1 MSVILVVDDDPDS
14 RTLLDMA
21 LTADGHQVVTANN
34 GLEGLRAAREHHPAV
49 ILLDLAM
56 PVLDGF
62 GFRAA
67 QINDAGLSAI
77 PVLCVSGRHDALDAA
92 RQMGVH
98 GCIPK
103 PFDLESIIAGVRDLA
118 KP

>member
-14 RTLLDMA
+14 RTLLDLA
-21 LTADGHQVVTANN
+21 LSADGHQVVTANN

-67 QINDAGLSAI
+67 QVNDTSLSRI
-77 PVLCVSGRHDALDAA
+77 PVLCVSGRHDAIEAA
-92 RQMGVH
+92 RQMGAS

-103 PFDLESIIAGVRDLA
+103 PFDLERIIAGVRDLL
-118 KP
+118 